1 MVAGEQQMKPELMK
15 RKHVKP
21 GSRTIDAQAP
31 PLRVPCVKGA
41 VKKCGCGATLKSR
54 HDVVLHEATPG
65 PFCHLPIRL
74 AAAS

>member
-1 MVAGEQQMKPELMK
+1 MGRHSDDTRNGSSTAWDARAK
-15 RKHVKP
+15 RLKVHC
-21 GSRTIDAQAP
+21 
-31 PLRVPCVKGA
+31 VPGA

-65 PFCHLPIRL
+65 PYCHLPIRL